1 MLTISEKNMN
11 SCPERSDTV
20 PGSRF
25 FSGKRVSLNN
35 FIGLVQSVDRE
46 TMIFRLSCASCGD
59 ALNINRS
66 EIALDG
72 FFFFSKTGVDRI
84 GTSRLY

>member
-25 FSGKRVSLNN
+25 FFGKEFRGNY
-35 FIGLVQSVDRE
+35 FIGLVQSVFIKAALSGSPAVHAG
-46 TMIFRLSCASCGD
+46 TPYVYAPKSVRLQG
-59 ALNINRS
+59 L
-66 EIALDG
+66 
-72 FFFFSKTGVDRI
+72 
-84 GTSRLY
+84 